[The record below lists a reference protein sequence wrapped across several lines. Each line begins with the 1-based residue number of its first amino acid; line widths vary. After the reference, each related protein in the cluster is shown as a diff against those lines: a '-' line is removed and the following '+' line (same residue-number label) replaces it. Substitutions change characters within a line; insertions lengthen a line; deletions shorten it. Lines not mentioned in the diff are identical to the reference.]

1 MALQGGNP
9 LHWNPIEPSR
19 TFSVGLPII
28 YRSEG
33 IDHRFLERTGIFGIP
48 QRAPVQRVENE
59 AVTATH
65 LSPFMT
71 FSAVGLTAPGRE
83 GRKAGCLAPFRPY
96 PSGCRNAVAIVRTG
110 RCFGTG
116 AKRSFSRRQGGFF
129 RVQNGAQNGVIELS
143 YPHPGFF
150 LSCFFLVSLR
160 ARALCARLY

>member
-1 MALQGGNP
+1 MALQGEN

-19 TFSVGLPII
+19 TLSVGLPII
-28 YRSEG
+28 YISEG
-33 IDHRFLERTGIFGIP
+33 IDDRSLERTGVFGSP
-48 QRAPVQRVENE
+48 LWDRVQRVENE

-65 LSPFMT
+65 FSPFMT
-71 FSAVGLTAPGRE
+71 FSTVGLAAPGRE

-96 PSGCRNAVAIVRTG
+96 PSGCRDAFAIVRIG

-129 RVQNGAQNGVIELS
+129 RIRNGAGNGVIELS

-160 ARALCARLY
+160 ARIMREALL